1 MINTVVIVVEGGVV
15 QDVYCPDGIDYEV
28 IDYDDLEESLS
39 RDNATMYAQ
48 RVLRS
53 YGYGEGGAA

>member
-1 MINTVVIVVEGGVV
+1 V

-53 YGYGEGGAA
+53 YGYGEGGDA